1 MNRRYRENLG
11 SCIHLDRRP
20 DEQKEAV
27 EALIKSPSRNKL
39 ISAAGMTLEPP
50 GSLRPCQCS

>member
-39 ISAAGMTLEPP
+39 ISAAGMTL
-50 GSLRPCQCS
+50 GRKNRIK